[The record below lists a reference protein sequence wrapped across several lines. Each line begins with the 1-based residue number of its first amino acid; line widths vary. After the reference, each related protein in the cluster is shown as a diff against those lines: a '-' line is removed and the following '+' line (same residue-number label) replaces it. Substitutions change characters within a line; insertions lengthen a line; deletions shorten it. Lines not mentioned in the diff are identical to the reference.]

1 MLVKDAIKQA
11 CELENAEL
19 AGEVVEHLRFRHRM
33 TYDQCAEVF
42 REHGGIDRDE
52 FERLMW
58 FADFTEED
66 K

>member
-1 MLVKDAIKQA
+1 MLVKHAIKEA
-11 CELENAEL
+11 VELDDAEL

-33 TYDQCAEVF
+33 TYDQCAAVF
-42 REHGGIDRDE
+42 KEHGGIDRNE